1 VISQLS
7 GLPRSTDTGETEL
20 SALQGEQLL
29 GELFHLGIALSTEPD
44 LSLLLEWI
52 VTEARRFTRAD
63 AATLYLPEGAHL
75 RFGVVQNEA
84 MTLRLGEE
92 EMKRRLDIEHLPLD
106 IPSLAGYVAL
116 TGVVLNIPDAYAIPA
131 DQPYAFN
138 WQIDVRTGYRTHS
151 VLAVP
156 LLDPSRR
163 VLGVLQLINA
173 MDDTH
178 RIIPFGNELED
189 VARAFASYAAVAIRS
204 ARLEALSF
212 KDPLTDAYN
221 RRYLMQ
227 RLDEEAKRAVRG
239 QQPLAFILFDL
250 DRFKTINDRWGHE
263 AGDEALKELVRVL
276 ASQSR
281 RDTILARYGGDE
293 FAVLLPN
300 AARAAAVIYA
310 ERLQGVVARY
320 PFRYQP
326 LTASVG
332 VASLPEDVT
341 SGRAL
346 ITYADRALAENKRRR
361 RDGLF
366 DRPPAATLSEIRTES
381 RPVV

>member
-1 VISQLS
+1 
-7 GLPRSTDTGETEL
+7 
-20 SALQGEQLL
+20 
-29 GELFHLGIALSTEPD
+29 
-44 LSLLLEWI
+44 
-52 VTEARRFTRAD
+52 
-63 AATLYLPEGAHL
+63 
-75 RFGVVQNEA
+75 
-84 MTLRLGEE
+84 
-92 EMKRRLDIEHLPLD
+92 
-106 IPSLAGYVAL
+106 
-116 TGVVLNIPDAYAIPA
+116 
-131 DQPYAFN
+131 
-138 WQIDVRTGYRTHS
+138 
-151 VLAVP
+151 
-156 LLDPSRR
+156 
-163 VLGVLQLINA
+163 
-173 MDDTH
+173 
-178 RIIPFGNELED
+178 
-189 VARAFASYAAVAIRS
+189 
-204 ARLEALSF
+204 
-212 KDPLTDAYN
+212 
-221 RRYLMQ
+221 
-227 RLDEEAKRAVRG
+227 
-239 QQPLAFILFDL
+239 
-250 DRFKTINDRWGHE
+250 
-263 AGDEALKELVRVL
+263 VL